1 MLKLALPMIL
11 AVAAGISLVM
21 QQALNA
27 NLRAALDSAAWSGFV
42 SYFVGVVCMGLLA
55 LLLRD
60 PIPLAATAARIPWF
74 AWSGGLFGAIFIGL
88 AIFLIPKLGAA
99 TFFVLLVSGQMLG
112 SIAFDHF
119 GLMGIPVHP
128 VSVVRIA
135 GAMLLVGGVV
145 LIRM

>member
-1 MLKLALPMIL
+1 MLKLVFPMIL
-11 AVAAGISLVM
+11 AAMAGISLVV

-27 NLRAALDSAAWSGFV
+27 NLRAALTSAAWSGFV
-42 SYFVGVVCMGLLA
+42 SYFLGVICMAGLA

-60 PIPLAATAARIPWF
+60 PIPSLATASRIPWF

-88 AIFLIPKLGAA
+88 AIFLIPQLGAA
-99 TFFVLLVSGQMLG
+99 TFFALLIAGQMFG

-119 GLMGIPVHP
+119 GLLGVPVHP
-128 VSVVRIA
+128 VSAIQLA
-135 GAMLLVGGVV
+135 GAALLVGGVV